1 MKSIS
6 KKLKWSSVLAVML
19 VLSLAP
25 CAFADEY
32 VGGIP
37 LTTVQSGTVS
47 GGLYV
52 DAELPSWGSV
62 DVTKTFASI
71 PSIGDIVW
79 ARLYVLVYAG
89 SMQNNY
95 RGTATVSFDG
105 NGDGT
110 FETILGNE
118 VLDTPG
124 GYTYPGEGRDGPITV
139 NDHCN
144 RVTSDYLIW
153 YDVSSI
159 ITSQTPKGR
168 VVTEKIDSSFDGRIK
183 MITLVVA
190 YNDGDTDKV
199 YYWVNQGHDVDS
211 HLADNAGTPY
221 SGQTFFDLSSLSG
234 EIEKATLVVNHLAS
248 TDGTYKW
255 NGESIPTDPSSG
267 NSQGAFSGYNI
278 WDLSSK
284 VIPGGSNHLTYDR
297 TVNFYKIPLATL
309 SVEQVS
315 SPPCDLEVTLLNPVA
330 ANVFAK
336 EPNTVRITVR
346 NNGAGPSPATEVRL
360 TSSDGFEGRGSV
372 PSIPAGKTT
381 IVPVTDTTVR
391 DLAGGTVTYTAT
403 VDPDNTIPE
412 TSEGNNEKSSAA
424 KTVLYNGYK
433 GSRYWEGKSD
443 VLTARTFDLRGN
455 LLFSHGDSVYKAGGV
470 GGSGWSS
477 YTVTWTASDIP
488 LPTGAAVREAR
499 LYVPYTWDDAQ
510 QVPDHFHLTFNGNA
524 MAPESH
530 YTDKSNFGGYANHVY
545 GLLAYNVTQWFN
557 PAENTAL
564 LSKDNV
570 NTNLAMYGLTLAV
583 VYEDPASARR
593 QVFLNEGFDLLG
605 ADETQYGTTPEEATA
620 YIPFSGMTITPE
632 DAVHASLTTFVP
644 SGNGP
649 EGDLLLN
656 GVTIDT
662 GVWDYGLSTGTQVAV
677 DTRDVKSSLLTSG
690 NEAGIRSTATGAT
703 PVMAASLAFLVIE
716 YPESGPVAG
725 FSVNVTS
732 GTAPLAVQF
741 TDQSTGQVTSWAW
754 DFENDGIIDST
765 EQNPT
770 YTYTSQGTYTVN
782 LTVTGPDGSDSEV
795 KTGFI
800 TATGPSHPDLVIT
813 QVTTN
818 ADELFAHESNTINA
832 TVSNDGTADAGVFTV
847 RINASGA
854 VYNVSIPGLDHGEQ
868 QQVQVTDTTLRT
880 MGDSVTITATADP
893 GNAIT
898 ESDETNNALTI
909 TKTVVNNGYKGKRW
923 TDGDDLH
930 TVLVFDGPYEVV
942 YSAGDSAYRGAKW
955 LFATANWTSTDLPVP
970 TGATVIDARL
980 YQGYSYNKMGTDP
993 AFAASF
999 NGNTV
1004 SPVATYRDT
1013 KGYGSYN
1020 YPYGLYVY
1028 NVTDFFNSDGNTLV
1042 LTPEGTPGT
1051 TNDYSLYGAY
1061 LVVTYSDS
1069 ATTEKQIWINE
1080 EFDMVYSG
1088 SARSVTS
1095 DEGTTYAVFA
1105 GIDTTDMTGAE
1116 AVAILASAGDTGKS
1130 RFFFNEYEYT
1140 GFWEDYIATPQIGFS
1155 VYDVTD
1161 ALSSGEN
1168 TARLQSYDSGNGGDN
1183 MYAMTTILI
1192 VEKSATG
1199 IFADFKAS
1207 STSGEAPLQ
1216 IRFTDQSTGSPV
1228 SWAWDFENDGII
1240 DSTEQDPTW
1249 IYNSAGT
1256 YTVKLTVTND
1266 AGSDDE
1272 TKTGYIT
1279 VTAAPIAP
1287 VAAFTVNV
1295 TSGTAPLTVHFTD
1308 QSIGAPISWTWEFGD
1323 GESSAEQNPSHTYS
1337 APGNY
1342 TVTLTVSNVDG
1353 FSSRTEDDYISVNAG
1368 DQAPPASV
1376 TNLRN
1381 TTHEETMITWTWND
1395 PGDPDF
1401 AKVMVYLDGVFKTDV
1416 AKGVQIY
1423 SAGNLTAGTQ
1433 YTIGTK
1439 TVDSSGNI
1447 NISWVNHTAW
1457 TKSHVPGA
1465 RGTLYIASIPT
1476 NATIYID
1483 GKESGNTNQ
1492 FVYNILAGNRNI
1504 TVAKPGYV
1512 AKTVWVDV
1520 PAGLKVLVPIR
1531 LQTGDGTPSSGSGTL
1546 YIASIPTNAAI
1557 YIDGNESGNTNQF
1570 VYNIPAGNRNITV
1583 TKPGYLAKTVWVD
1596 VPAGLKVL
1604 VPIRL
1609 DSLG

>member
-153 YDVSSI
+153 YDVSSN
-159 ITSQTPKGR
+159 ITSQTPKCR
-168 VVTEKIDSSFDGRIK
+168 VVTEKTDSSFDGRIK

-211 HLADNAGTPY
+211 YLDDTPY

-297 TVNFYKIPLATL
+297 TANFYKIPLATL

-315 SPPCDLEVTLLNPVA
+315 SPPCDLEVTLVNPVA

-923 TDGDDLH
+923 TGGDDLH

-1207 STSGEAPLQ
+1207 STSGEAPLAVQ
-1216 IRFTDQSTGSPV
+1216 FTDQSTGSPV
-1228 SWAWDFENDGII
+1228 SWAWDFENNGII

-1256 YTVKLTVTND
+1256 YTVNLTVTNA
-1266 AGSDDE
+1266 AGSDSE
-1272 TKTGYIT
+1272 VKTDFIT
-1279 VTAAPIAP
+1279 VTPPQQGEPTIILSPSSPHVAEGTTCDFQIFVSSLPEGLAGYDLVVSLSNPSIAEITGVQYPGWAVLNDTTPLPPTDSLRLSGVDLDKSVQAGAVNVLLATITVRADSMGTSAIAISNVNMDADGGSIITPDISSGQVVVHAPL
-1287 VAAFTVNV
+1287 VADFTANV
-1295 TSGTAPLTVHFTD
+1295 TSGKASLARPLFVQFTD
-1308 QSIGAPISWTWEFGD
+1308 LSTGDPPVSSWSWDFDNNGVVDSTLQDPVASF
-1323 GESSAEQNPSHTYS
+1323 NK
-1337 APGNY
+1337 PGNY
-1342 TVTLTVSNVDG
+1342 TVNLTVQNTY
-1353 FSSRTEDDYISVNAG
+1353 SSDTEVKVDYIR
-1368 DQAPPASV
+1368 V
-1376 TNLRN
+1376 TSLVKPF
-1381 TTHEETMITWTWND
+1381 
-1395 PGDPDF
+1395 PGQTNEPTDPD
-1401 AKVMVYLDGVFKTDV
+1401 
-1416 AKGVQIY
+1416 
-1423 SAGNLTAGTQ
+1423 
-1433 YTIGTK
+1433 
-1439 TVDSSGNI
+1439 
-1447 NISWVNHTAW
+1447 
-1457 TKSHVPGA
+1457 
-1465 RGTLYIASIPT
+1465 
-1476 NATIYID
+1476 
-1483 GKESGNTNQ
+1483 
-1492 FVYNILAGNRNI
+1492 
-1504 TVAKPGYV
+1504 
-1512 AKTVWVDV
+1512 
-1520 PAGLKVLVPIR
+1520 
-1531 LQTGDGTPSSGSGTL
+1531 GDGL
-1546 YIASIPTNAAI
+1546 YEDIN
-1557 YIDGNESGNTNQF
+1557 GNG
-1570 VYNIPAGNRNITV
+1570 
-1583 TKPGYLAKTVWVD
+1583 
-1596 VPAGLKVL
+1596 
-1604 VPIRL
+1604 RL
-1609 DSLG
+1609 DYDDVVIYYENMQWIRDQLDVGIEPYDYNGNGRIDYDDVVLLYEEVLDSRP